1 MGRKKHQSSDKLEQK
16 NPKKDKKQKQKNNN
30 MQVFM

>member
-16 NPKKDKKQKQKNNN
+16 NPKKDKKQKNNN